1 MHVEDESVG
10 ENTVVEVFQKGFSLG
25 RQGAALR
32 HGEGSQLKGATLMNG
47 KKLYRNTE
55 NKMLAGVCSGIADY
69 FDIDP
74 TLVRLGWVLFSLLGG
89 SGLLAYI
96 IAAIIIPDAHLN
108 NKSVK

>member
-1 MHVEDESVG
+1 
-10 ENTVVEVFQKGFSLG
+10 
-25 RQGAALR
+25 
-32 HGEGSQLKGATLMNG
+32 MNG

-96 IAAIIIPDAHLN
+96 IAAIIIPDEPKTN
-108 NKSVK
+108 Q